1 MTVALRNGFVYNR
14 RRAVTNLADTPLM
27 NDMQVP
33 TIDILTFRGKKV
45 ILDSDLARAYNVP
58 TRQLNQQ
65 VKRNPE
71 RFPEDFCF
79 QLTREEKENL
89 RSPFATSSQ
98 IDQQITGQTGMENL
112 MSQNVTS
119 SSAENYGGRR
129 KLPNVFTEHGVIM
142 AASVL
147 KSSQAVSVS
156 VYIARMF
163 VQMRENLMTNADI
176 LKRLAEIDKTLLE
189 HDDALRVVWSK
200 LQPLLQ
206 PPPDPPRKKI
216 GFNVLPD
223 QS

>member
-1 MTVALRNGFVYNR
+1 
-14 RRAVTNLADTPLM
+14 M
-27 NDMQVP
+27 NDMQIP

-58 TRQLNQQ
+58 TKQLNLQ
-65 VKRNPE
+65 VKRNQD

-79 QLTREEKENL
+79 QLTREEAEILK
-89 RSPFATSSQ
+89 SQFVTSSQ
-98 IDQQITGQTGMENL
+98 TDQQITGKTGAENL
-112 MSQNVTS
+112 RLQNATS
-119 SSAENYGGRR
+119 SLAGNYGGRR
-129 KLPNVFTEHGVIM
+129 YLPYVFTEHGVIM

-147 KSSQAVSVS
+147 KSPQAVSVS
-156 VYIARMF
+156 VYIVRMF
-163 VQMRENLMTNADI
+163 VQMRENLMMNADI

-206 PPPDPPRKKI
+206 PPPDPPRRKI

-223 QS
+223 QP

>member
-1 MTVALRNGFVYNR
+1 MTN
-14 RRAVTNLADTPLM
+14 
-27 NDMQVP
+27 QS
-33 TIDILTFRGKKV
+33 FR
-45 ILDSDLARAYNVP
+45 
-58 TRQLNQQ
+58 
-65 VKRNPE
+65 VKRNQD

-79 QLTREEKENL
+79 QLTREETENL
-89 RSPFATSSQ
+89 RSQIVTSSQ
-98 IDQQITGQTGMENL
+98 IDQQITGQTGAENL

-119 SSAENYGGRR
+119 SLAGNYGGRR
-129 KLPNVFTEHGVIM
+129 YLPNVFTEHGVIM

-147 KSSQAVSVS
+147 KSPQAVSVS

-163 VQMRENLMTNADI
+163 VQMRENLMMNADI

-189 HDDALRVVWSK
+189 HDDALRIVWSK

-223 QS
+223 QP